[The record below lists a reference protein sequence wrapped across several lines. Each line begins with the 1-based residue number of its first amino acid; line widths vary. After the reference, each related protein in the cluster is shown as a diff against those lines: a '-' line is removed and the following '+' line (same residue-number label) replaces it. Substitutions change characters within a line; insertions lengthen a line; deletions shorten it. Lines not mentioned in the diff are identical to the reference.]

1 MEHRSMLSSTQRLHL
16 LPAGACAGVLL
27 SLTTLGAAAP
37 SDPAADAAAADAGS
51 AVSPEPVSTEP
62 AAEIS
67 ANPGEGV
74 RVASGHFSL
83 TLGMRTQVRATL
95 EDERATDDDTTLGL
109 KLQRMRVTAKGTMF
123 DPHTQ
128 LGLDLDLAQLGAAA
142 PARTT
147 PLLDAF
153 GQFSHLRDLTL
164 RVGQYKVPFLR
175 ETIQADGKLEM
186 VDLSLMQRRFSLD
199 RDVGFDVGSKDL
211 FGTGGYVR
219 YNLGVYSGQGARNL
233 EQRPF
238 GLMYLARV
246 EVLPLG
252 AFDDYSQGDL
262 GRSELGIALGGA
274 VGYVDGARQRT
285 GTIGGGFADGGTAD
299 YQVATLDLVL
309 KIAGAHL
316 YGAVA
321 FRSGD
326 RDGGGALD
334 ENGVL
339 VPVESAH
346 NGWGMVGQLS
356 YVIPTTSVLVAGR
369 YAASTKADDSA
380 MINER
385 EVGGGVSYFFRKHAL
400 KLQAD
405 ALRVWQPSLGM
416 SEGTDQVRLQLQM
429 VL

>member
-1 MEHRSMLSSTQRLHL
+1 M
-16 LPAGACAGVLL
+16 
-27 SLTTLGAAAP
+27 SLTTLGLAAP
-37 SDPAADAAAADAGS
+37 NDPALELDASSPAADA
-51 AVSPEPVSTEP
+51 VSEAPEAPEPKT
-62 AAEIS
+62 EIS
-67 ANPGEGV
+67 ARPGEGV
-74 RVASGHFSL
+74 RVASGDFSL
-83 TLGMRTQVRATL
+83 TLGMRAQVRATL
-95 EDERATDDDTTLGL
+95 EDQRATDDDATLGL
-109 KLQRMRVTAKGTMF
+109 KLQRMRVTAKGTLF

-128 LGLDLDLAQLGAAA
+128 LALDLDLAQLGATP

-153 GQFSHLRDLTL
+153 AQFSHLRDLTL

-175 ETIQADGKLEM
+175 ETIQADGKLEL

-199 RDVGFDVGSKDL
+199 RDVGLDVGSQDL
-211 FGTGGYVR
+211 FGTGGYLR
-219 YNLGVYSGQGARNL
+219 YNLGVYSGQGTRNL

-262 GRSELGIALGGA
+262 GRSDLGVALGGA
-274 VGYVDGARQRT
+274 VGYVDGARQRA
-285 GTIGGGFADGGTAD
+285 GTLGGAFNDGGTAD

-309 KIAGAHL
+309 KVAGVHL

-334 ENGVL
+334 ESGVL
-339 VPVESAH
+339 IPVEDAH
-346 NGWGMVGQLS
+346 NGWGLVGQLS
-356 YVIPTTSVLVAGR
+356 YVIPTTSALVACR
-369 YAASTKADDSA
+369 YAASTAGSDSA
-380 MINER
+380 MTNER
-385 EVGGGVSYFFRKHAL
+385 EVGGGVSYFFHKHAL

-405 ALRVWQPSLGM
+405 ALRVWQPKLGM